1 MNKFAE
7 FVVGRRKLIILFFAI
22 AVVASIFMSMT
33 VDINYD
39 LSKYLPKD
47 MESKRSLSILEEE
60 FGLTSSARVMVPNV
74 DIAEARTIKEEI
86 SCVDGVASLP
96 WSGPTT

>member
-33 VDINYD
+33 VDINYN
-39 LSKYLPKD
+39 LSK
-47 MESKRSLSILEEE
+47 
-60 FGLTSSARVMVPNV
+60 
-74 DIAEARTIKEEI
+74 
-86 SCVDGVASLP
+86 
-96 WSGPTT
+96 